1 MWYAQVSVPPKV
13 NPFMC
18 DEDSDVESVSDD
30 SDDSDDLFDEDS
42 GSSSDTSY
50 VDAEPSSSD
59 SSNLSTDSGEG
70 SSMDVDPPLQ
80 PDEDDL
86 SILTARNARKWC
98 QKWLSGAN
106 KQTLI
111 MTKWR
116 DSLRDYLLCTET
128 SEVSYILDTILVYSD
143 YKFKTSK
150 ASLGERQQAAVTSLR
165 EMRAVRK
172 KYYDNNSWRRRVKV

>member
-1 MWYAQVSVPPKV
+1 VPPKV

-30 SDDSDDLFDEDS
+30 SDDSPDEDS

-50 VDAEPSSSD
+50 VDADPSSSD

-70 SSMDVDPPLQ
+70 SSMEVDPPLQ

-86 SILTARNARKWC
+86 SILTARNAGKWC
-98 QKWLSGAN
+98 QKWLSGTSR
-106 KQTLI
+106 QTLI
-111 MTKWR
+111 MTRWR
-116 DSLRDYLLCTET
+116 DSLRDYHLCTET
-128 SEVSYILDTILVYSD
+128 PEVSYILDTILVYSD
-143 YKFKTSK
+143 YKFKTYK

>member
-30 SDDSDDLFDEDS
+30 SDDSDDSLDEDS

-50 VDAEPSSSD
+50 VDADPSSSD

-86 SILTARNARKWC
+86 SILTARNTRKW
-98 QKWLSGAN
+98 
-106 KQTLI
+106 
-111 MTKWR
+111 
-116 DSLRDYLLCTET
+116 Y
-128 SEVSYILDTILVYSD
+128 SYYP
-143 YKFKTSK
+143 
-150 ASLGERQQAAVTSLR
+150 
-165 EMRAVRK
+165 
-172 KYYDNNSWRRRVKV
+172 DN